1 MNAAPATQGYDDTT
15 ACRLLTEYRRTGNS
29 RLRDEAV
36 EHMRPLV
43 RSVARKFAGKEPL
56 EDLESEGLIGLIRAV
71 DRFSPEKG
79 ARFSTFAMHLVA
91 GQIRHYLR
99 DRGHLIRQPAW
110 LQELNTRVQKLHRQL
125 EQKLHREPTVEE
137 LAKAANI
144 TEEAVEELLAARM
157 VAQTLRLGSPTGD
170 EDDDFLDVDPDK
182 FKSRSY
188 QTLELPV
195 EDRIVLE
202 NALEKLKEVEKK
214 AVYYFF
220 YQDLNQ
226 SEIARALG
234 ISCNYAG
241 YVLRNGIKHLKE
253 RVPVENAWMRDKSPL
268 QERDSVV
275 DTTTGVYKRDH
286 FEKRLNEEVRR
297 SQCHGAEL
305 GLVLF
310 SLPESCNEGDLHEAA
325 VTLRAKVRKADI
337 VGRVGHRMLAVIFPR
352 TGDATLEVGRRLAAS
367 LKPAVPGVIETTAAT
382 YPSDARS
389 GTQLLQAVMEPR
401 QPVMPILPSRE
412 ALALA

>member
-1 MNAAPATQGYDDTT
+1 MTAAPATHAYDDNK
-15 ACRLLTEYRRTGNS
+15 ACRLLADYRRTGNS

-79 ARFSTFAMHLVA
+79 ARFSTFAIHLIA

-110 LQELNTRVQKLHRQL
+110 LQELNTRVQKLRRDH
-125 EQKLHREPTVEE
+125 EQKLHREPTTEE

-144 TEEAVEELLAARM
+144 TEEAVEELLAANL
-157 VAQTLRLGSPTGD
+157 VAQTLRLSSPSDGD
-170 EDDDFLDVDPDK
+170 EDDFLDVDPEK

-202 NALEKLKEVEKK
+202 NALEKLKELEKK

-220 YQDLNQ
+220 YQDFNQ

-234 ISCNYAG
+234 ISANYAG
-241 YVLRNGIKHLKE
+241 YVLRNGIKHMKE
-253 RVPVENAWMRDKSPL
+253 RVPVENAWMRDRSPL
-268 QERDSVV
+268 AERESVV
-275 DTTTGVYKRDH
+275 DGTTGVYKREH

-297 SQCHGAEL
+297 AQCHGTEL

-310 SLPESCNEGDLHEAA
+310 SLPERCNEGDLHEAA
-325 VTLRAKVRKADI
+325 VTLRARVRKADI
-337 VGRVGHRMLAVIFPR
+337 VGRVGNRRLAVIFPR
-352 TGDATLEVGRRLAAS
+352 TGDATLQVGRRLAES
-367 LKPAVPGVIETTAAT
+367 LSPAIPGVIETTAAT
-382 YPSDARS
+382 NPADARS
-389 GTQLLQAVMEPR
+389 GTELLEAVMDPR
-401 QPVMPILPSRE
+401 DVPMPILPSRE

>member
-1 MNAAPATQGYDDTT
+1 MTTATASQSYDD
-15 ACRLLTEYRRTGNS
+15 LTVGQLIAEYRRTGNS
-29 RLRDEAV
+29 RLRDQAV
-36 EHMRPLV
+36 EQMRPLV
-43 RSVARKFAGKEPL
+43 KSVARKFAGKEPL

-99 DRGHLIRQPAW
+99 DRGHMIRQPAW
-110 LQELNTRVQKLHRQL
+110 LQELNTRVQKLSRDL
-125 EQKLHREPTVEE
+125 EQKLHREPTVAE

-144 TEEAVEELLAARM
+144 TEEAVEELIAARQ
-157 VAQTLRLGSPTGD
+157 VSQTLRLASPSDGD
-170 EDDDFLDVDPDK
+170 DDDFLDVDPDK

-188 QTLELPV
+188 TTLELPV

-202 NALEKLKEVEKK
+202 TALEKLKELEKK

-220 YQDLNQ
+220 YKDFTQ
-226 SEIARALG
+226 SEIARTLD

-253 RVPVENAWMRDKSPL
+253 RVPVENAWMRDKAPL

-275 DTTTGVYKRDH
+275 DSTTGVYKREH
-286 FEKRLNEEVRR
+286 FERRLNEEVRR

-310 SLPESCNEGDLHEAA
+310 SLPENCNEGDLHEAA
-325 VTLRAKVRKADI
+325 VTLRAKVRKADV
-337 VGRVGHRMLAVIFPR
+337 VGRVGHRMLAVIFTR
-352 TGDATLEVGRRLAAS
+352 TGDATLQVGRRLAEMLS
-367 LKPAVPGVIETTAAT
+367 PAVPGVIETTAAT
-382 YPSDARS
+382 YPADARS
-389 GTQLLQAVMEPR
+389 GTELLQAVMDPR
-401 QPVMPILPSRE
+401 DVLMPILPTRE